1 MPKGGAR
8 PGSGRKVGSGRWG
21 EATQVIRLP
30 VSSIPAIQAWLGM
43 TPRLGAELADLEPAR
58 PGAPLSRPLFS
69 SPVPAGFP
77 SPAEE
82 YAEGPLDLHDYLI
95 RHPAATFYV
104 RVTGESM
111 TGAGILNGDVLVVDR
126 AREPRHGQYVVAV
139 IDNELTVKE
148 LDTQGPTPCLRA
160 HHPEFAPIILRPG
173 QELQIWGVVGGVVRR
188 LP

>member
-1 MPKGGAR
+1 
-8 PGSGRKVGSGRWG
+8 
-21 EATQVIRLP
+21 
-30 VSSIPAIQAWLGM
+30 M

-58 PGAPLSRPLFS
+58 PGAPLSRPLFAS
-69 SPVPAGFP
+69 RVPAGFP

-126 AREPRHGQYVVAV
+126 AREPRHGDIVVAV
-139 IDNELTVKE
+139 IDNELTVKQ
-148 LDTQGPTPCLRA
+148 LDTQGPTPRLRA
-160 HHPEFAPIILRPG
+160 HHPDFAVIDLRPG
-173 QELQIWGVVGGVVRR
+173 QELRIWGVVGGVVRAP
-188 LP
+188 LPSSPYALIDANHLTRPRPWASAWASPISRCAIG